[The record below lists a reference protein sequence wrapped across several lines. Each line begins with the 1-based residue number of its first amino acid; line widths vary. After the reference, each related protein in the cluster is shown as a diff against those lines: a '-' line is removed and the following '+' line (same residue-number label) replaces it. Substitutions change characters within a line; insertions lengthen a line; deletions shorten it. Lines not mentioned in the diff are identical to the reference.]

1 MGVCISCVSLIMSMS
16 DVCVYMY
23 MYMYMYVHL
32 GVSGG
37 VEKLAKS
44 GR

>member
-23 MYMYMYVHL
+23 MYVHL
-32 GVSGG
+32 GVSGGGG